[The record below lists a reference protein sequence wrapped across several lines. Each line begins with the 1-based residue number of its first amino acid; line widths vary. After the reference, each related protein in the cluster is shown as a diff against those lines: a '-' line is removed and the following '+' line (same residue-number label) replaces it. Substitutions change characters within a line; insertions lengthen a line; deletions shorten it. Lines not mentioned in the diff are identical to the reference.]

1 MFNHNSGTQWFWNHW
16 FETYN
21 GTIGSN
27 NKFQLSIQ
35 FERKEISII
44 LAKYLLHG
52 HFYSHIT
59 KKELYKRVYCDCKY
73 FFW

>member
-1 MFNHNSGTQWFWNHW
+1 MFNHNFGTQWFRNHW

-35 FERKEISII
+35 FRKKRNI
-44 LAKYLLHG
+44 KYFLHG

-59 KKELYKRVYCDCKY
+59 KN
-73 FFW
+73 

>member
-1 MFNHNSGTQWFWNHW
+1 MPFLEILSLHGNIRNRFNHNFGTQWFRNHW

-35 FERKEISII
+35 FRRENNYQI
-44 LAKYLLHG
+44 
-52 HFYSHIT
+52 F
-59 KKELYKRVYCDCKY
+59 
-73 FFW
+73 

>member
-1 MFNHNSGTQWFWNHW
+1 MFNHNFGTQWFRNHW

-35 FERKEISII
+35 FRRENNYQI
-44 LAKYLLHG
+44 
-52 HFYSHIT
+52 F
-59 KKELYKRVYCDCKY
+59 
-73 FFW
+73 